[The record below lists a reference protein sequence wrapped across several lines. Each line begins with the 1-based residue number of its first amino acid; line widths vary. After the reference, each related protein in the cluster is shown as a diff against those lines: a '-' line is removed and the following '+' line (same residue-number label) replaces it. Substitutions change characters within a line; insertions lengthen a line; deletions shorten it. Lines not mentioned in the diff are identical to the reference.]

1 MIKGKTYRRVG
12 LVLALLCLLAGCGR
26 QKDSAYRPYL
36 EDLKPALLYWD
47 ALSQTY
53 LEALEGVGDYLADP
67 TPERLEAA
75 GTGCAGA
82 AEAISALEV
91 PASALTDEEEA
102 AMGALDLDPT
112 DYDAFFETL
121 QYEKDTRLQALDDTL
136 VRLEAAP
143 VLDDVQAVFWELYT
157 GFEQG
162 ERQLL
167 QIGVNHLLCGVPPE
181 ELDPFRTGFLNGL
194 AFWDETAIPWSEDR
208 TALDALGEE
217 VLTGMEEL
225 SGRQAQKLGEIYA
238 QALE

>member
-1 MIKGKTYRRVG
+1 MIKGKTYRWTG
-12 LVLALLCLLAGCGR
+12 LVLALLCLLAGCGGEE
-26 QKDSAYRPYL
+26 DAYAPYL

-53 LEALEGVGDYLADP
+53 LEALEGVGDYLAAP
-67 TPERLEAA
+67 TPERLAA
-75 GTGCAGA
+75 ARTGCAGA
-82 AEAISALEV
+82 VEAISALEV

-112 DYDAFFETL
+112 DYGAFFETL
-121 QYEKDTRLQALDDTL
+121 QYEKDTRLRTLDDVL
-136 VRLEAAP
+136 GRLELSPAM
-143 VLDDVQAVFWELYT
+143 DDVQAVFWALHT

-167 QIGVNHLLCGVPPE
+167 QIGVNHLLCTVPPE
-181 ELDPFRTGFLNGL
+181 ELDPFRTDFLNGL
-194 AFWDETAIPWSEDR
+194 VLWDEAAIPWSSDR
-208 TALDALGEE
+208 AALDALGEE

>member
-1 MIKGKTYRRVG
+1 MIKGKTYRRAG

-26 QKDSAYRPYL
+26 QEDAYTPYL

-53 LEALEGVGDYLADP
+53 LEALEGVGNYLADP
-67 TPERLEAA
+67 TPERLESA

-167 QIGVNHLLCGVPPE
+167 QIGVNHLLCAVPPE
-181 ELDPFRTGFLNGL
+181 ELAPFRTDFLNGL
-194 AFWDETAIPWSEDR
+194 VLWDDEAIPWSEDR
-208 TALDALGEE
+208 AALDALGEE
-217 VLTGMEEL
+217 VLTGMEDL
-225 SGRQAQKLGEIYA
+225 SGQQAQKLGEIYA

>member
-1 MIKGKTYRRVG
+1 MIKGKIHRRAG
-12 LVLALLCLLAGCGR
+12 LVLALLCLLAGCGGEE
-26 QKDSAYRPYL
+26 DAYAPYL

-67 TPERLEAA
+67 TPKTLAA
-75 GTGCAGA
+75 ARTGCAGA
-82 AEAISALEV
+82 SEAISALEV
-91 PASALTDEEEA
+91 PASALTGEEEA
-102 AMGALDLDPT
+102 AMGELDLDPT

-121 QYEKDTRLQALDDTL
+121 QYEKDTRLQALDDVL
-136 VRLEAAP
+136 GRLEAAP

-167 QIGVNHLLCGVPPE
+167 QIGVNHLLCTVPPE
-181 ELDPFRTGFLNGL
+181 ALDPFRTDFLAGL
-194 AFWDETAIPWSEDR
+194 ALWDEGAIPWSSDR
-208 TALDALGEE
+208 AALDELGEE
-217 VLTGMEEL
+217 VLAGMEDL

>member
-1 MIKGKTYRRVG
+1 MIKGKIHRRAG
-12 LVLALLCLLAGCGR
+12 LVLALLCLLAGCGGEE
-26 QKDSAYRPYL
+26 DAYAPYL

-53 LEALEGVGDYLADP
+53 LEALEGVGDYLAAP
-67 TPERLEAA
+67 TPERLAA
-75 GTGCAGA
+75 ARTGCAGA
-82 AEAISALEV
+82 VEAISALEV

-102 AMGALDLDPT
+102 AMGELDLDPT

-136 VRLEAAP
+136 IRLEAAP

-167 QIGVNHLLCGVPPE
+167 QIGVNHLLCTVPPE
-181 ELDPFRTGFLNGL
+181 ALDPFRTDFLAGL
-194 AFWDETAIPWSEDR
+194 ALWDEGAIPWSSDR
-208 TALDALGEE
+208 AELDELGEE
-217 VLTGMEEL
+217 VLAGMEDL

>member
-1 MIKGKTYRRVG
+1 MTKGKTHRRAG
-12 LVLALLCLLAGCGR
+12 LVLALLCLLAGCGGEE
-26 QKDSAYRPYL
+26 DAYAPYL

-53 LEALEGVGDYLADP
+53 LEALEGVGDYLAAP
-67 TPERLEAA
+67 TPERLAA
-75 GTGCAGA
+75 ARTGCAGA
-82 AEAISALEV
+82 VEAISALEV

-112 DYDAFFETL
+112 DYGAFFETL
-121 QYEKDTRLQALDDTL
+121 QYEKDTRLQALDDVL
-136 VRLEAAP
+136 GRLEAAP

-167 QIGVNHLLCGVPPE
+167 QIGVNHLLCTVPPE
-181 ELDPFRTGFLNGL
+181 ALDPFRTDFLAGL
-194 AFWDETAIPWSEDR
+194 ALWDEGAIPWSSDR
-208 TALDALGEE
+208 AELDALGEE
-217 VLTGMEEL
+217 VLAGMEDL

>member
-1 MIKGKTYRRVG
+1 MIKGKIHRRAG
-12 LVLALLCLLAGCGR
+12 LVLALLCLLAGCGGEE
-26 QKDSAYRPYL
+26 DAYAPYL

-67 TPERLEAA
+67 TPELLEAA
-75 GTGCAGA
+75 RTGCAGA

-91 PASALTDEEEA
+91 PGSALTDEEEA
-102 AMGALDLDPT
+102 AMGELDLDPT

-167 QIGVNHLLCGVPPE
+167 QIGVNHLLCGVPEE
-181 ELDPFRTGFLNGL
+181 ELEPFRSDFLNGL
-194 AFWDETAIPWSEDR
+194 VLWDEAAIPWSSDR
-208 TALDALGEE
+208 AALDALGEE

>member
-1 MIKGKTYRRVG
+1 
-12 LVLALLCLLAGCGR
+12 
-26 QKDSAYRPYL
+26 
-36 EDLKPALLYWD
+36 
-47 ALSQTY
+47 
-53 LEALEGVGDYLADP
+53 
-67 TPERLEAA
+67 
-75 GTGCAGA
+75 
-82 AEAISALEV
+82 
-91 PASALTDEEEA
+91 
-102 AMGALDLDPT
+102 MGELDLDPT

-121 QYEKDTRLQALDDTL
+121 QYEKDTRLQALDDVL
-136 VRLEAAP
+136 GRLEAAP

-181 ELDPFRTGFLNGL
+181 ELDPFRSDFLNGL
-194 AFWDETAIPWSEDR
+194 VLWDEAAIPWSSDR
-208 TALDALGEE
+208 AALDALGEE

>member
-1 MIKGKTYRRVG
+1 MIKGKTHRRVG
-12 LVLALLCLLAGCGR
+12 LVLALLCLLAGCGG
-26 QKDSAYRPYL
+26 QEDAYALYL
-36 EDLKPALLYWD
+36 EDLKPALRYWD
-47 ALSQTY
+47 TLSQTY

-75 GTGCAGA
+75 RTGCAGA

-91 PASALTDEEEA
+91 PGSALTAEEEA
-102 AMGALDLDPT
+102 AMGELDLDPT

-181 ELDPFRTGFLNGL
+181 VLDPFRTNFLNGL
-194 AFWDETAIPWSEDR
+194 VLWDEAAIPWSEDR
-208 TALDALGEE
+208 AALDALGEE